1 MNIKQDKFPSP
12 DIQNKILEIMA
23 LTILRSICGEFTG
36 KWYSIMVD
44 ECTDASNTEQMVFCL
59 RYVDDNLEVHEETL
73 GLYHLELTDA
83 ANITTVLQ
91 DILLRFNL
99 I

>member
-1 MNIKQDKFPSP
+1 
-12 DIQNKILEIMA
+12 
-23 LTILRSICGEFTG
+23 
-36 KWYSIMVD
+36 MVD

-73 GLYHLELTDA
+73 GLYHLELTNA